1 VAFGFFML
9 ASIGLPGLAGFVGE
23 FLVFQGSF
31 VAWPLYAA
39 IAVLVMTLGAAYLLW
54 LYQRMFTGE
63 LSDFFRGLGDHLT
76 DLSPVEVM
84 TLVPLGTLVLL
95 LGLFPGLALGVI
107 QGPTDGVLSAL
118 HGTVTALAGTP

>member
-1 VAFGFFML
+1 LNGF
-9 ASIGLPGLAGFVGE
+9 IGE
-23 FLVFQGSF
+23 FTILQG
-31 VAWPLYAA
+31 VYPEDKRWAAW
-39 IAVLVMTLGAAYLLW
+39 AVIGIVLGAAYLLW

-84 TLVPLGTLVLL
+84 TLVPVGTLVLL

-107 QGPTDGVLSAL
+107 QAPVDGVLSAV
-118 HGTVTALAGTP
+118 HGSLMALGGTP

>member
-1 VAFGFFML
+1 M
-9 ASIGLPGLAGFVGE
+9 
-23 FLVFQGSF
+23 
-31 VAWPLYAA
+31 YAA

-107 QGPTDGVLSAL
+107 QGPTDSVLSAV